1 MHGAWGMGN
10 KAVEDGGESGSSQ
23 SKKDE
28 TWKILFF
35 HCFSNISTF
44 LCVCYHLGIV
54 EMSWSW

>member
-28 TWKILFF
+28 IWKILF
-35 HCFSNISTF
+35 STVFQIF
-44 LCVCYHLGIV
+44 LHHYVCYHLGIV